1 MSADEPKR
9 RAITFYWR
17 WLKTAVTGAWG
28 ITSVVAGISGIAL
41 AVVVSNHWAN
51 ETAISQLN
59 AIGGWI
65 LPVTIFSSIFVARLL
80 LTPYWL
86 WREMADK
93 VARAELTTPHIIV
106 VPPKSTVRSK
116 VDKDHAGNLTA
127 SVDVKLHLENRGP
140 AEAHNY
146 EIAAYSCWLKDRTDW
161 DWWRE
166 QFFARWPVG
175 TPVEF
180 RFSRLKKAED
190 QGGGVFGF
198 STIDDLIFVVEVV
211 GRVNAAEGQSFV
223 NEQSWLS
230 WNTRQGDRI
239 VPPNA
244 AIVKSLQPHLASFKA
259 SIPKWASRR

>member
-9 RAITFYWR
+9 GPGTFYWR
-17 WLKTAVTGAWG
+17 WSKTAATGAWG
-28 ITSVVAGISGIAL
+28 TMSVAVTICGIAL
-41 AVVVSNHWAN
+41 AVVASRHWAN
-51 ETAISQLN
+51 DTAIAQLN

-65 LPVTIFSSIFVARLL
+65 LPLTIFSSIFVVRLL
-80 LTPYWL
+80 LAPYWL

-93 VARAELTTPHIIV
+93 VAQAELTTPHIIV
-106 VPPKSTVRSK
+106 VPLKSTVRSK
-116 VDKDHAGNLTA
+116 VDKDHAGNRTA
-127 SVDVKLHLENRGP
+127 SVDATLHLENRGP

-146 EIAAYSCWLKDRTDW
+146 QIAAYSCWLKDPTEW

-175 TPVEF
+175 APVEF
-180 RFSRLKKAED
+180 HFSRFKKAED

-198 STIDDLIFVVEVV
+198 STIDELIFVVEVV
-211 GRVNAAEGQSFV
+211 GRVDAAEGQSFV

-230 WNTRQGDRI
+230 WETRRADRI

-244 AIVKSLQPHLASFKA
+244 AIVKSLQPHLARFKA
-259 SIPKWASRR
+259 SIPKWAFRG